1 MSPNFIDMFHLF
13 ISPVLLWLP
22 KPLHVFIN
30 PLFKNLELS
39 TPFKFTGFSKKA
51 KVVKSCG
58 VINMMGYPMW
68 IDTQILPLYL
78 LYVYHHHFLLTVKL
92 PLWYLYGSYHSQLL
106 HLPNKGNLFH
116 ERQLV
121 PIPQPN
127 CKCPLCHLYNNRNK
141 VEFTG
146 ETFHT
151 ESIILTFI
159 ES

>member
-1 MSPNFIDMFHLF
+1 MAVSPNVIDMFHLF
-13 ISPVLLWLP
+13 IWPALLWLP

-51 KVVKSCG
+51 KVVKSWG

-78 LYVYHHHFLLTVKL
+78 LYVYHHHFLLKVKL

-106 HLPNKGNLFH
+106 HLPNEGRFFMNVNLYLSLN
-116 ERQLV
+116 QIASV
-121 PIPQPN
+121 
-127 CKCPLCHLYNNRNK
+127 PLCHLHNNRKKYNLQVK
-141 VEFTG
+141 LF
-146 ETFHT
+146 
-151 ESIILTFI
+151 ILRL
-159 ES
+159 